1 MYNVHKIMLSI
12 LYYIFIEMHWYM
24 CYNETIESID
34 NGEIQVKANVQ
45 GVTPQMFQK
54 WGVITAIPPL
64 GYRFSKGSDLVLDPL
79 SSDTVRYI
87 FDMYLIIQNL
97 SDVARLCSA
106 HGFTGQL
113 GKPFTSHSVGK
124 ILRNPVYCG
133 YRVFEG
139 QLKPVQTPVIV
150 STEDFN
156 EVQQLLAERNALV
169 GRKRKKTTIRINETG
184 E

>member
-1 MYNVHKIMLSI
+1 MYNVHKIMMSI
-12 LYYIFIEMHWYM
+12 LYYISIEMHWYM

-97 SDVARLCSA
+97 SDVARLCGT
-106 HGFTGQL
+106 HGFTGQR
-113 GKPFTSHSVGK
+113 GKPFTAYSISK

-133 YRVFEG
+133 YGAFNGR
-139 QLKPVQTPVIV
+139 LKPIKTPVIIPP
-150 STEDFN
+150 EDFD
-156 EVQQLLAERNALV
+156 EVQQLLCARNALV
-169 GRKRKKTTIRINETG
+169 GRKCRKTTIRINEIG